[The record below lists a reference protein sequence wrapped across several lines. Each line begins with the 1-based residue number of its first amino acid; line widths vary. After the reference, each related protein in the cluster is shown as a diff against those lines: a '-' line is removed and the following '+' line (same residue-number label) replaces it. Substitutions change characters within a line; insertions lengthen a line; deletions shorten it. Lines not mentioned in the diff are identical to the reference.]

1 MWVECYF
8 NEEMSFQLLQFL
20 SQNGFSLC
28 ALQKRSEPR
37 FRIQVERRTNHPR
50 PRTYAR
56 TAWGMKWQM
65 RALTHA
71 PPRTLQSLVIPLAV
85 SSLVLSL
92 HSDKVSLF
100 VPAFFRFVLGFKNTL
115 VDFLRR
121 KRGHYSLLLRY
132 CSVWDTNLF
141 S

>member
-71 PPRTLQSLVIPLAV
+71 PARTLQSLVIPLAV
-85 SSLVLSL
+85 SSLVLGL

-100 VPAFFRFVLGFKNTL
+100 VPAFFHFVLGFKNTL
-115 VDFLRR
+115 VDF
-121 KRGHYSLLLRY
+121 YDESVDIITITIY
-132 CSVWDTNLF
+132 YSVWDTDLF

>member
-1 MWVECYF
+1 
-8 NEEMSFQLLQFL
+8 MSFQLLQFL

-28 ALQKRSEPR
+28 SLQKRSEPR

-85 SSLVLSL
+85 SSLVLGL

-115 VDFLRR
+115 IFYDESVDVI
-121 KRGHYSLLLRY
+121 HYY
-132 CSVWDTNLF
+132 YILF
-141 S
+141 SLRPQSIFLVCKVV